1 LPIFDCRFSI
11 ELVHPEGLALDI
23 ERVEART
30 KAFAVC
36 AFKLVDAL
44 PRTASGHVVARQFIR
59 CATSIG
65 ANYRAACRAQSQA
78 EFAAKLSIV
87 VEESDEALYWLEL
100 IQETGMVKAE
110 LLGDLIK
117 EADELVA
124 IMLASRKTAKGA
136 LRFVNRKSAIENR
149 QSG

>member
-1 LPIFDCRFSI
+1 MTPQQLK
-11 ELVHPEGLALDI
+11 
-23 ERVEART
+23 ART
-30 KAFAVC
+30 KSFAVR

-44 PRTASGHVVARQFIR
+44 PRSVSGQVVGRQFLR

-65 ANYRAACRAQSQA
+65 ANYRAACRAQSRA

-110 LLGDLIK
+110 LLKDIIN
-117 EADELVA
+117 EANELVA
-124 IMLASRKTAKGA
+124 ILLSSRKTVKGT
-136 LRFVNRKSAIENR
+136 LRQANRKSAIDNR